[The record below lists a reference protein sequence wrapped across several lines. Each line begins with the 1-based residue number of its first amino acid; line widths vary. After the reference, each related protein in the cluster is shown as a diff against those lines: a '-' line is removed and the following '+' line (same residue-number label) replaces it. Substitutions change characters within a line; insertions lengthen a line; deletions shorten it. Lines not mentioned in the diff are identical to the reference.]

1 MSEQQFFQ
9 DPAVDSLL
17 EALLGLAAELHVT
30 RTRQRALE
38 SLLSRSGVVAD
49 EALANWAPSPE
60 EAEALELERRR
71 GRRAP
76 PTQAQLWEVYFAG
89 GTVAHLSSPLSRS
102 RPGFYLE

>member
-38 SLLSRSGVVAD
+38 SLLNRSGIVAE
-49 EALANWAPSPE
+49 EALADWTPSPE
-60 EAEALELERRR
+60 EAEALELERDQLIKTLFGAIATR
-71 GRRAP
+71 GAK
-76 PTQAQLWEVYFAG
+76 T
-89 GTVAHLSSPLSRS
+89 
-102 RPGFYLE
+102 